1 MSYLKKRIAIFL
13 CMVMA
18 FTTVFCVMPQEQA
31 QAASKVQFSWD
42 FGGYNST
49 VKEAQ
54 IELGA
59 ENLYIGDYV
68 SAYASGSTY
77 TNYGY
82 LSANSGVTYKSSN
95 KNIIAVDSKGKLTA
109 KKTGTA
115 TITVKFKGATGKCK
129 LTVVEKDSFAS
140 IRNAVYRYAESKEA
154 SEKLISAYGKGIT
167 NKNRYKVLKA
177 YKAFRKNFVSAV
189 YVEYNSD
196 GNNTYRIYNPITG
209 RAAVIAEAVQKYGD
223 ARNPLATSSGKYFK
237 VKSITGKGTSITI
250 TLKSKVTAEQV
261 LGIQFAGVYY
271 DEVSDSKTSTVTFPM
286 YVMDK
291 NGKYTAVSAKVK
303 KGSNKITIKTPKLTK
318 GQTYRLGSGIGDWLV
333 SGSGNK
339 NSFKAK

>member
-1 MSYLKKRIAIFL
+1 MSYMKRRIAVFL

-18 FTTVFCVMPQEQA
+18 FTAVFWVLPQEQA
-31 QAASKVQFSWD
+31 QAAAKVTLSWD
-42 FGGYNST
+42 FGNYSSK
-49 VKEAQ
+49 VKEAE

-68 SAYASGSTY
+68 SAYASGKTY

-109 KKTGTA
+109 KKIGTA
-115 TITVKFKGATGKCK
+115 TITIKFKGVTGKCK
-129 LTVVEKDSFAS
+129 LTVVESFAS
-140 IRNAVYRYAESKEA
+140 IRDAVSGYEAGKKA
-154 SEKLISAYGKGIT
+154 SEELVSAYGKGIT
-167 NKNRYKVLKA
+167 SKNCYKVLKA
-177 YKAFRKNFVSAV
+177 YKVYKNSYVSAV
-189 YVEYNSD
+189 GYGSD
-196 GNNTYRIYNPITG
+196 GKSCLYTPIAG
-209 RAAVIAEAVQKYGD
+209 RAGVIASEVQKYGET
-223 ARNPLATSSGKYFK
+223 RNPLATSSGKCFK

-250 TLKSKVTAEQV
+250 TLKSKVTADQL

-271 DEVSDSKTSTVTFPM
+271 DEVSDGKTSTVTFPM
-286 YVMDK
+286 YVIDK
-291 NGKYTAVSAKVK
+291 KGKYTAVSAKVK

-318 GQTYRLGSGIGDWLV
+318 GQTYSLGSGIGDWLI